1 MRESTDGDDPRT
13 SPVDTEMIRQA
24 SPRRSLDQSEGE
36 ERRKKRSERR
46 RKRLVLS
53 SSLVFSA
60 FPTDL
65 FGSFLGKEE
74 GIVGVEYGSVGE
86 IWDH

>member
-1 MRESTDGDDPRT
+1 MRGSTDGNDPRT
-13 SPVDTEMIRQA
+13 SPVDTEMIRRA
-24 SPRRSLDQSEGE
+24 SLKRSLDQSEGE
-36 ERRKKRSERR
+36 ERRRRRSERR

-53 SSLVFSA
+53 NFPVFSA